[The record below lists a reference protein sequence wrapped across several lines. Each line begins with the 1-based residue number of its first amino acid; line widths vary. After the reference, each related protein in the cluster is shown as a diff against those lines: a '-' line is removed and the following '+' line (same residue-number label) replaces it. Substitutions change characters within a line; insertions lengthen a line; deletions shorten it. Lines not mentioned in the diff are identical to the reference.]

1 MFQKEGEEDAE
12 EGWSKDAALL
22 HASFDVKR
30 FGNAALVLDG
40 CLHTVKERSDHVV
53 KLRGASDLQEDV
65 EEPVP
70 AHQVEGLG
78 QIYEG
83 NVEGLLLF
91 PALLL

>member
-30 FGNAALVLDG
+30 FGHAALVLDG
-40 CLHTVKERSDHVV
+40 CLHTVKKRSDHVV

-83 NVEGLLLF
+83 NVEGLLLL